1 MSEKIK
7 SIGAAIVSL
16 VTAGIAVWWLALV
29 ANRLGVKPEVNQQGA
44 VVLDQFQRAKDVL
57 LVVLP
62 LFSASLAYWVGSQG
76 TEKAKKEAAGATAKL
91 EAVIDTSAKG
101 ILEEA
106 KAKHPKAFQD

>member
-7 SIGAAIVSL
+7 SIGAAVVSL
-16 VTAGIAVWWLALV
+16 VTAAFAIWWLALV
-29 ANRLGVKPEVNQQGA
+29 ANRLGVKPEVENGA

-76 TEKAKKEAAGATAKL
+76 TEKAKKDADKATAKL
-91 EAVIDTSAKG
+91 QAVISTSPKE
-101 ILEEA
+101 IVEEA
-106 KAKHPKAFQD
+106 MAKHPKAFQD